1 MHKICFRQEW
11 GLHPQCACR
20 SFGAWGQTVR
30 DLLGLLRFTP
40 VLTKLSLFNNEKLC
54 PIFWNFVI
62 ELVAN
67 RANSQLHHTNVFP
80 HCFAMVF
87 VPMPKR
93 AEASAKLQQLAK
105 VCLAVLAAKRKYEHD
120 KAMSS
125 EIQKVIDKIS
135 TLHWVLTQEILYEG
149 ALENWNLESER
160 LREVAWAAFAS
171 SAETKQSCEN
181 AFGWISDTNERQGKA
196 NKTNAY
202 AKYAHLCFCPYATT
216 GGTKTLQTEPAD
228 IQFLPTAEKKEFSKL
243 ALFDTK
249 FEELPFHEVTQKQIK
264 EYWRPAGFYT
274 QRVAAVTMAAAQEAM
289 NANGDFD
296 VKQMQGFWSGC
307 LFVRGQVYYHQ
318 DKYQFV
324 LALGFFQYGCI
335 SIKMKQVNHAG
346 EAPGPYQAL
355 LTYVYSSIWGEST
368 HCSVAG
374 AMKLGQCSTNSR
386 NLL

>member
-40 VLTKLSLFNNEKLC
+40 VLTKLSLFNNDKLC

-149 ALENWNLESER
+149 ALENL
-160 LREVAWAAFAS
+160 
-171 SAETKQSCEN
+171 
-181 AFGWISDTNERQGKA
+181 
-196 NKTNAY
+196 
-202 AKYAHLCFCPYATT
+202 
-216 GGTKTLQTEPAD
+216 
-228 IQFLPTAEKKEFSKL
+228 
-243 ALFDTK
+243 
-249 FEELPFHEVTQKQIK
+249 
-264 EYWRPAGFYT
+264 
-274 QRVAAVTMAAAQEAM
+274 
-289 NANGDFD
+289 
-296 VKQMQGFWSGC
+296 
-307 LFVRGQVYYHQ
+307 
-318 DKYQFV
+318 
-324 LALGFFQYGCI
+324 
-335 SIKMKQVNHAG
+335 
-346 EAPGPYQAL
+346 
-355 LTYVYSSIWGEST
+355 
-368 HCSVAG
+368 
-374 AMKLGQCSTNSR
+374 
-386 NLL
+386 